1 MFFNQAIKIKVWVNH
16 YNKTRKEV
24 GFAVIKFDCQ
34 MYSDGRW
41 AVDLEL
47 SGEGCFFSDEMKTL
61 SALAANLGLMFYVG
75 SNRVSPVL
83 HFQ

>member
-16 YNKTRKEV
+16 FNKTRKSS

-34 MYSDGRW
+34 TYSDGRW

-47 SGEGCFFSDEMKTL
+47 SQKGCFFSDEMKTL
-61 SALAANLGLMFYVG
+61 SALAANLDIMFFVG
-75 SNRVSPVL
+75 SNQVSPVL